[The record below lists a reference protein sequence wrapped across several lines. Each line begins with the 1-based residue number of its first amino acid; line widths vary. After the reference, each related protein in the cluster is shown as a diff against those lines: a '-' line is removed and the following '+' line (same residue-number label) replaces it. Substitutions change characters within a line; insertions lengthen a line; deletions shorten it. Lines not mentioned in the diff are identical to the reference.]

1 MCPACLASAAVMVA
15 GVVSSGGL
23 TALVVKVLG
32 AKGRQKLERNNKSER
47 EK

>member
-1 MCPACLASAAVMVA
+1 MCPVCLASAAVMVA

-23 TALVVKVLG
+23 TALVVKALG
-32 AKGRQKLERNNKSER
+32 AKGRQKLDGRNIAKR

>member
-1 MCPACLASAAVMVA
+1 MCPGCLASAAVMVA

-32 AKGRQKLERNNKSER
+32 AKGRQKLERRDNTER

>member
-15 GVVSSGGL
+15 AVASSGGL

-32 AKGRQKLERNNKSER
+32 AKGRQKWERRNNTER

>member
-23 TALVVKVLG
+23 AALAVKVLG
-32 AKGRQKLERNNKSER
+32 AKGRQKVARRNNTER

>member
-23 TALVVKVLG
+23 TALVVAILG
-32 AKGRQKLERNNKSER
+32 TKDRKKLEGRNKSER